1 MQEAM
6 NIKPNTTPRTSS
18 EPHRREDL
26 GDQLLQLR
34 DELARR
40 AHDLR
45 MKSKGSSSEVHDTRR
60 MLEREAQR
68 FSVEVEE
75 AVERTQRDLINAG
88 KALQMRFQALANQIA
103 MPPS

>member
-1 MQEAM
+1 MEQAM
-6 NIKPNTTPRTSS
+6 TTKPKTDPRTSS
-18 EPHRREDL
+18 EPHRRHDL
-26 GDQLLQLR
+26 GDQLIQLR

-45 MKSKGSSSEVHDTRR
+45 MKSKGSSADVHDTRR
-60 MLEREAQR
+60 MLEREAKR

-75 AVERTQRDLINAG
+75 AVERTQRDLISAG
-88 KALQMRFQALANQIA
+88 KALQVRFRKLANEIA